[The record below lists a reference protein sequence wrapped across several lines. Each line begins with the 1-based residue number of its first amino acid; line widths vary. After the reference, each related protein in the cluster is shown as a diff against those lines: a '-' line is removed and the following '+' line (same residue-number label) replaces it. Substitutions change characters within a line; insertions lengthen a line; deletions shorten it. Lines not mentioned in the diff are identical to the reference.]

1 MLMFGLFCIVD
12 QNVVSGI
19 RTVSGT
25 TLKESM
31 PAQKE
36 PLKLSVI
43 IPSYNEEKTLPIL
56 LEKVLAVSVV
66 HEVIVVDDGSTDLTP
81 RILDPFRDKERIKII
96 RCSNNFGKGAA
107 IRLALP
113 EVTGDL
119 VIIQDADLEYDPQ
132 DYLKIIARHETTGC
146 PVVYGSRR
154 ISGGAP
160 SFIRFHLARTV
171 LSQLTNLLYGQR
183 LTDEPCCYKMFET
196 ALLKS
201 IFLTCRGFEFCPEVT
216 AKIARRGIRIEE
228 VPIRYYPRS
237 SREGKKICWTD
248 GVVALWT
255 LIKYRFVD

>member
-1 MLMFGLFCIVD
+1 
-12 QNVVSGI
+12 
-19 RTVSGT
+19 
-25 TLKESM
+25 M
-31 PAQKE
+31 PAQKA

-56 LEKVLAVSVV
+56 LKKVLAVSVV
-66 HEVIVVDDGSTDLTP
+66 HEVIVVDDGSTDRTP
-81 RILDPFRDKERIKII
+81 RILDPFRNNKGIKII
-96 RCSNNFGKGAA
+96 HCSNNFGKGAA
-107 IRLALP
+107 IRRALP
-113 EVTGDL
+113 EVTGDF
-119 VIIQDADLEYDPQ
+119 VIIQDADLELDPQ
-132 DYLKIIARHETTGC
+132 DYLKLIAHQEMSSC

-171 LSQLTNLLYGQR
+171 LSLLTNILYRQR

-196 ALLKS
+196 DLLKG
-201 IFLTCRGFEFCPEVT
+201 IPLTCEGFEFCPEVT

-237 SREGKKICWTD
+237 YREGKKICWED